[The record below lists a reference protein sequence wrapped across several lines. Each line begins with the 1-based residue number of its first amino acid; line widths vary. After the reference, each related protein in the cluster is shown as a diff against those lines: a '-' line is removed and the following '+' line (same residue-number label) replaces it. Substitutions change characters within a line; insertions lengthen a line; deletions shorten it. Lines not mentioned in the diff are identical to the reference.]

1 VVLIILQSVNDNQY
15 LTRKEVVRRCRGRR
29 WLFMETNP
37 KVVNLYSAGL
47 KSLASCVKN
56 KKCVYEYKAYV
67 WGSRP
72 LGGGRCSLVA
82 SAERLWLSWWGWIG
96 LQGQLRCWTT
106 RVQVC
111 LQHVQST
118 NDESQARKQRRPMGQ
133 RPRSKEEKQHE
144 AIYQPSTG
152 NRCWMWGSTCM
163 LGSPALLSLN
173 SSFHNVGL

>member
-1 VVLIILQSVNDNQY
+1 MYYTCIGLATEKMTIIAGYHYIRLLSYIYLECQPYNLRVVLIILQSVNDNQY

-82 SAERLWLSWWGWIG
+82 SAERLWLS
-96 LQGQLRCWTT
+96 
-106 RVQVC
+106 
-111 LQHVQST
+111 
-118 NDESQARKQRRPMGQ
+118 
-133 RPRSKEEKQHE
+133 
-144 AIYQPSTG
+144 
-152 NRCWMWGSTCM
+152 
-163 LGSPALLSLN
+163 
-173 SSFHNVGL
+173 